1 MLSLTC
7 PPVRSMLYQ
16 WVALVDDLDETDEGI
31 QGYLRLSVA
40 VVGPGDKI
48 KVGCSAHMRRLHW
61 HTARTSWQ
69 VFVNRMVIQPA
80 A

>member
-7 PPVRSMLYQ
+7 PPVCSVFYQ
-16 WVALVDDLDETDEGI
+16 WVALVDDLDEKDEGI

-48 KVGCSAHMRRLHW
+48 KVGFSALHMRRLHW
-61 HTARTSWQ
+61 HTARTSWL
-69 VFVNRMVIQPA
+69 A
-80 A
+80 